1 MSDVSLNLTQ
11 EEYELLVRVLQ
22 HTLKERQIEEH
33 RTESPLFR
41 EQVSR
46 EVQLLT
52 SLLAKLKQPG
62 A

>member
-1 MSDVSLNLTQ
+1 MPDVSLSLTQ
-11 EEYELLVRVLQ
+11 EERDLLVRVLQ
-22 HTLKERQIEEH
+22 HTLRERQIEEH

-46 EVQLLT
+46 EVQLL
-52 SLLAKLKQPG
+52 SGLVAKLTQPG

>member
-1 MSDVSLNLTQ
+1 LTH
-11 EEYELLVRVLQ
+11 EEHELLVRVLQ

-33 RTESPLFR
+33 RTESPTFR

-46 EVQLLT
+46 EVQLLS
-52 SLLAKLKQPG
+52 SLLSKLKQPG

>member
-1 MSDVSLNLTQ
+1 MPDVSRILTP
-11 EEYELLVRVLQ
+11 EEHDLLVRVLQ

-33 RTESPLFR
+33 RTESPTFR

-46 EVQLLT
+46 EVQLL
-52 SLLAKLKQPG
+52 SGLLAKLKQPG

>member
-1 MSDVSLNLTQ
+1 MPDVALNLTH
-11 EEYELLVRVLQ
+11 EEHELLVRVLQ

-33 RTESPLFR
+33 RTESPTFR

-46 EVQLLT
+46 EVQLLS
-52 SLLAKLKQPG
+52 SLLSKLKQPG